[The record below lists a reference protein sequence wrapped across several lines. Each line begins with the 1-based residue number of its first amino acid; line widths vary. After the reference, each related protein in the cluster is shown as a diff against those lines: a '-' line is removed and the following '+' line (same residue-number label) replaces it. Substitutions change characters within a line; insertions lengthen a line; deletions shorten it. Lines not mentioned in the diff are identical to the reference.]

1 MRQAGWKNM
10 KYAMVL
16 EQMPGN
22 WCAYVPD
29 LPGCIATGPTL
40 EDTRRFIVEA
50 IQFHIEILQRRGPRV
65 PEPSAVAD
73 TVEVAA

>member
-1 MRQAGWKNM
+1 MEKIM
-10 KYAMVL
+10 KYAVVF
-16 EQMPGN
+16 EHMPGN

-40 EDTRRFIVEA
+40 EDTRRLIVEA
-50 IQFHIEILQRRGPRV
+50 IQFHVEGLQRRGARV

>member
-1 MRQAGWKNM
+1 MM
-10 KYAMVL
+10 KYAVVF

-22 WCAYVPD
+22 RCALVPE
-29 LPGCIATGPTL
+29 LSGCIATGPTL
-40 EDTRRFIVEA
+40 GGTRQSVVEA
-50 IQFHIEILQRRGPRV
+50 IHFHVEGLQRRGAPV

>member
-1 MRQAGWKNM
+1 MEKMR
-10 KYAMVL
+10 KYAVVF

-29 LPGCIATGPTL
+29 FPGCVTTGPTL
-40 EDTRRFIVEA
+40 QDTRRLIVEA
-50 IQFHIEILQRRGPRV
+50 IQFHVEGLQRRGARI
-65 PEPSAVAD
+65 PEPRAVAD

>member
-1 MRQAGWKNM
+1 MM
-10 KYAMVL
+10 KYAVVF

-29 LPGCIATGPTL
+29 LRGCIATGPTL
-40 EDTRRFIVEA
+40 EDMRRLIVEA
-50 IQFHIEILQRRGPRV
+50 IQFHIEGLQRRGARV

>member
-1 MRQAGWKNM
+1 ME
-10 KYAMVL
+10 YAVVS
-16 EQMPGN
+16 EQISGN

-40 EDTRRFIVEA
+40 EDTRRLIVEA
-50 IQFHIEILQRRGPRV
+50 IQFHIEGLQRRGARV
-65 PEPSAVAD
+65 PERCAVAD